1 MKFAKFDIFVRQK
14 SCQCPAHDTTVIQS
28 FPSLCAIQGY
38 LTFLLYM
45 LLLLLMMMMH
55 STSSL
60 VGDVAFTIVYT
71 QTHTHDFRHFHL
83 FEKVFSTQEKVS
95 NTGPRKWM
103 DFEKVKI

>member
-1 MKFAKFDIFVRQK
+1 M
-14 SCQCPAHDTTVIQS
+14 
-28 FPSLCAIQGY
+28 
-38 LTFLLYM
+38 
-45 LLLLLMMMMH
+45 LLLMMMMMMMH
-55 STSSL
+55 SSL
-60 VGDVAFTIVYT
+60 VGDVAFTIAYN

>member
-45 LLLLLMMMMH
+45 LLLLMMMY

-60 VGDVAFTIVYT
+60 VRDVAFTIVNT
-71 QTHTHDFRHFHL
+71 QTHTHDFHHFHL